1 MLVCAFFLATSRHA
15 LPLVILTGERRKRLD
30 KSLEERTRE
39 TNVRIPLRPG
49 QTLEARP
56 AQVQWVP
63 VGANAKARPSPG
75 LKSSGRQRRCPP
87 KSSGRQPR
95 CQPKPSGRQG
105 QRTGQRRAIAYLT
118 AKCTTPTPTPWP
130 IFNAS
135 IQPINPTF
143 QRFNSNSSERRWLAD
158 WSII

>member
-1 MLVCAFFLATSRHA
+1 M
-15 LPLVILTGERRKRLD
+15 
-30 KSLEERTRE
+30 
-39 TNVRIPLRPG
+39 
-49 QTLEARP
+49 P

-63 VGANAKARPSPG
+63 PCQWVPAPRPAQVQALSPVGASADG
-75 LKSSGRQRRCPP
+75 TP

-158 WSII
+158 WSIIWPCVETSAKLSYTAFRKFFAGYGTTTFLEGFPRFYVHNLSISLT